1 MVYEKLVNLDR
12 LRTSGVDSFWLD
24 IKAHDAEK
32 HKRLTGC
39 SKEHIL
45 RLTEKILKQGFN
57 LEILS
62 LYIPKLVEN
71 DELERIA

>member
-1 MVYEKLVNLDR
+1 MVYEKLVSLYR
-12 LRTSGVDSFWLD
+12 LWASGVDSFWLD

-32 HKRLTGC
+32 HRRLTGC
-39 SKEHIL
+39 SNEHIL
-45 RLTEKILKQGFN
+45 RLPEKILKQGFS